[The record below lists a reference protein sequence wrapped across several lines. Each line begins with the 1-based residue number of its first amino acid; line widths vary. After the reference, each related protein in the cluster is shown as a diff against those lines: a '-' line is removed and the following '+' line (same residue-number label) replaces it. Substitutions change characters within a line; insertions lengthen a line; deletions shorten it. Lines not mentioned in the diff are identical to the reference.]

1 MSPNYLTLGIC
12 YGAVAILSL
21 IPLGYAFWRFLEN
34 VDPEPTAVAD
44 DIESDLNEDKDVPV
58 TDVPVVEKV

>member
-21 IPLGYAFWRFLEN
+21 IPLGYAFWRYLEN
-34 VDPEPTAVAD
+34 VDPEPTGAVD
-44 DIESDLNEDKDVPV
+44 DVESVQEVK
-58 TDVPVVEKV
+58 DVPVVEKV